1 VSEGELWDRF
11 TSPATRAVQYA
22 QEEARRLGSSTVGT
36 EHLLLGLV
44 REGEGVAAR
53 VLERMG
59 VTFGRTRVEI
69 HRQLGQ
75 TEQRINVQGTIAWSP
90 KVKRVLDLA
99 MEEARELNPKLG
111 LPNFVDTEHLL
122 LALIREG
129 DGQAVRVL
137 RALGVDLDRVRREVV
152 SQLGGS
158 PHALAG
164 AGPRAR
170 STTPVLDA
178 FGRDLTKAA
187 TEGQLDP
194 VIGRHN
200 EIQRVIQILSRRT
213 KNNPCLIGEPGVGKT
228 AVAEGLAQR
237 IVSRDVPE
245 VLFDKRVVGLD
256 LTGLVAGTKYR
267 GEFEERMKRVT
278 DEIRKCAG
286 EIILFIDEL
295 HTLIGAGAAEGAIDA
310 SNILKP
316 ALARGELQCIGATT
330 LSEYKKHIER
340 DAALERRFQPIL
352 VSEPTVDE
360 TIEIL
365 KGLRERY
372 EGHHRVR
379 ITDEAVLMAA
389 RLASRYITDR
399 FLPDKAIDLMD
410 EAASRVRLQ
419 ASVVPLPVKEK
430 REELEAAERELQ
442 RLSDLRPFEGGYER
456 NYELRNKRNR
466 LQQELSA
473 MEQGWH
479 EARSEQ
485 PSIVTDDDIANVLSS
500 WTGIPVSRLAEQ
512 ETAKLLRMEEVL
524 HNRIVGQNEA
534 IAAVSRAVRR
544 SRAGLKDPRR
554 PIGSFIFLGPTGV
567 GKTEMARALAE
578 FLFDNEEAMVRI
590 DMSEYMERFAVSRLV
605 GAPPGYVG
613 YDEGGQLTEAVR
625 RRPYCVVLL
634 DEIEKAHPEV
644 FNILLQV
651 LEDGRLTDSQGKV
664 ADFRNA
670 VIIITSNIGTSS
682 VDVGAATIG
691 YQPPGDKE
699 ETSYQRMKEVVLE
712 KVKQTFRPEFL
723 NRVDEVIVFH
733 ALSHEQIKQI
743 VDLLLERVDLQVR
756 GQGMKLDVR
765 EPVKE
770 LLARQGFDKT
780 MGARPLRRAIQRLVE
795 DPLAEQVLHGD
806 FKEADTIVVDME
818 DGRIVF
824 RRELELALQ
833 SAGQL
838 GGPASEGSAGA

>member
-1 VSEGELWDRF
+1 
-11 TSPATRAVQYA
+11 
-22 QEEARRLGSSTVGT
+22 
-36 EHLLLGLV
+36 
-44 REGEGVAAR
+44 
-53 VLERMG
+53 
-59 VTFGRTRVEI
+59 
-69 HRQLGQ
+69 
-75 TEQRINVQGTIAWSP
+75 
-90 KVKRVLDLA
+90 
-99 MEEARELNPKLG
+99 
-111 LPNFVDTEHLL
+111 
-122 LALIREG
+122 
-129 DGQAVRVL
+129 
-137 RALGVDLDRVRREVV
+137 
-152 SQLGGS
+152 
-158 PHALAG
+158 
-164 AGPRAR
+164 
-170 STTPVLDA
+170 VLDA

-228 AVAEGLAQR
+228 AIAEGLAQR
-237 IVSRDVPE
+237 IVQRDVPE

-379 ITDEAVLMAA
+379 ITDEALLMAA

-419 ASVVPLPVKEK
+419 ASVVPLGIKEK
-430 REELEAAERELQ
+430 REELEAADRELQ

-466 LQQELSA
+466 LQQELA
-473 MEQGWH
+473 ATEQQWR

-485 PSIVTDDDIANVLSS
+485 PSIVTDDDIANVVSS
-500 WTGIPVSRLAEQ
+500 WTGVPVSRLAEQ

-524 HNRIVGQNEA
+524 HKRIVGQDEA

-578 FLFDNEEAMVRI
+578 FLFDNEDAMVRI

-664 ADFRNA
+664 AGFRNA
-670 VIIITSNIGTSS
+670 VIIMTSNIGTSS

-691 YQPPGDKE
+691 YQPARDKDE
-699 ETSYQRMKEVVLE
+699 SSYLRMKEVVLE

-770 LLARQGFDKT
+770 LLAKQGFDKT

-818 DGRIVF
+818 DGSIVF

-833 SAGQL
+833 SAGQV

>member
-1 VSEGELWDRF
+1 
-11 TSPATRAVQYA
+11 
-22 QEEARRLGSSTVGT
+22 
-36 EHLLLGLV
+36 
-44 REGEGVAAR
+44 
-53 VLERMG
+53 MG
-59 VTFGRTRVEI
+59 VTFGRARVEI

-75 TEQRINVQGTIAWSP
+75 TEQRINVQGSIAWSP

-158 PHALAG
+158 PHAL
-164 AGPRAR
+164 GPTGRATR
-170 STTPVLDA
+170 SNTPVLDA
-178 FGRDLTKAA
+178 FGRDLAKAA

-194 VIGRHN
+194 VIGRHS

-228 AVAEGLAQR
+228 AIAEGLAQR
-237 IVSRDVPE
+237 IVQRDVPE
-245 VLFDKRVVGLD
+245 VLFDKRVVALD

-278 DEIRKCAG
+278 DEIRKGAG

-352 VSEPTVDE
+352 VSEPNVEE
-360 TIEIL
+360 TIDIL

-372 EGHHRVR
+372 EAHHRVR
-379 ITDEAVLMAA
+379 ITDEALVMAA

-410 EAASRVRLQ
+410 EAGSRVRLQ
-419 ASVVPLPVKEK
+419 ASVVPLALKEK
-430 REELEAAERELQ
+430 RAEQESVERELQ
-442 RLSDLRPFEGGYER
+442 RLLDLRPFEGGYER
-456 NYELRNKRNR
+456 NYELRSKRNH
-466 LQQELSA
+466 LQQDLAA
-473 MEQGWH
+473 MEQEWR
-479 EARSEQ
+479 ERRSEK
-485 PSIVTDDDIANVLSS
+485 PCVVGEDDIADVVSS

-512 ETAKLLRMEEVL
+512 ETMKLLRMEEVL
-524 HNRIVGQNEA
+524 HKRIVGQDEA
-534 IAAVSRAVRR
+534 IAAISRAVRR
-544 SRAGLKDPRR
+544 SRAGLKDPKR

-567 GKTEMARALAE
+567 GKTELARVLAE
-578 FLFDNEEAMVRI
+578 FLFDSEDAMVRI

-634 DEIEKAHPEV
+634 DEVEKAHPEV

-670 VIIITSNIGTSS
+670 VIIMTSNIGTSS
-682 VDVGAATIG
+682 VDVGAAAIG
-691 YQPPGDKE
+691 YQPAGQTE
-699 ETSYQRMKEVVLE
+699 QTSYQRMRDVVLE
-712 KVKQTFRPEFL
+712 KVRQTFRPEFL
-723 NRVDEVIVFH
+723 NRVDEVMVFH
-733 ALSHEQIKQI
+733 ALSQDQIKQI
-743 VDLLLERVDLQVR
+743 VDLLLGRVALQVR
-756 GQGMKLDVR
+756 GQGMHLEVR

-770 LLARQGFDKT
+770 LLAREGFDKT

-806 FKEADTIVVDME
+806 FKEADTIVVDVE
-818 DGRIVF
+818 DGSIVF
-824 RRELELALQ
+824 KKELELALQ
-833 SAGQL
+833 SAHL
-838 GGPASEGSAGA
+838 TSGGPAEPGSPATGEGSAST